1 MHTENAPSRA
11 ARAIVIAVV
20 LIAAV
25 TARTA
30 FLNFQSGD
38 YRAFLLPWYQFIQ
51 QNGGLSALRYNFSDY
66 NAPYLYLLVVLT
78 HIPVSPLLG
87 VKLISM
93 VFDFL
98 LGYFAYRIVALRH
111 PDSWWPVLAGAAVV
125 LLPTVVVNSSMWG
138 QADAIYSA
146 FGVGGVYF
154 LLRKRPWSACVFF
167 GLALGFKLQIVFLF
181 PLLLLLVLRKQIPWP
196 ALLLIPGV
204 YLALDIPALLVGA
217 DPHTLLTVYLAQT
230 GSYSQLTLGA
240 PNVYQF
246 LDPNLTSSAIKTGGV
261 VVTGLLALGLVVAAA
276 AKRVELTTTRIVLA
290 ATLSVLLVPY
300 LLPAM
305 HERYFYLADVLT
317 VMAACYLP
325 LKLWALPVLTQF
337 ASLYSYLPFLTMR
350 GGGGDTSIVDRK
362 ILAAVMLAALLLAG
376 WAAVSSWRSSSPTG
390 PVPAPRPT
398 PLDRLRGPR
407 TANSR

>member
-181 PLLLLLVLRKQIPWP
+181 PLLLLLVLRKHIPWP

-204 YLALDIPALLVGA
+204 YLALDIPALLIGA

>member
-1 MHTENAPSRA
+1 MGTETVPPGSSAPTAPSRSVRKA
-11 ARAIVIAVV
+11 VTAVV
-20 LIAAV
+20 VVIAAV
-25 TARTA
+25 AARTA
-30 FLNFQSGD
+30 FLDFQSGD

-66 NAPYLYLLVVLT
+66 NAPYLYLLVILT

-87 VKLISM
+87 VKIISM
-93 VFDFL
+93 LFDFL

-111 PDSWWPVLAGAAVV
+111 PDSWWPALAGAVVV

-146 FGVGGVYF
+146 FGVGGVY
-154 LLRKRPWSACVFF
+154 LVLRRRPWLACVFF

-181 PLLLLLVLRKQIPWP
+181 PLILLLVLRKHIPWR

-204 YLALDIPALLVGA
+204 YLALDVPALLVGA
-217 DPHTLLTVYLAQT
+217 DPRTLLTIYLAQT
-230 GSYSQLTLGA
+230 GTYSQLTLGA

-246 LDPNLTSSAIKTGGV
+246 LDPSLTSSAIKTGGIA
-261 VVTGLLALGLVVAAA
+261 VTGLLALGLVVAAA

-290 ATLSVLLVPY
+290 ATVSVLLVPY
-300 LLPAM
+300 FLPAM

-317 VMAACYLP
+317 VVAACYLP
-325 LKLWALPVLTQF
+325 LKLWALPILTQF

-350 GGGGDTSIVDRK
+350 GGRGSTSVVDLK
-362 ILAAVMLAALLLAG
+362 ILASATLAAFLLAG
-376 WAAVSSWRSSSPTG
+376 WAAADSWRRSQ
-390 PVPAPRPT
+390 PA
-398 PLDRLRGPR
+398 LKVH
-407 TANSR
+407 

>member
-1 MHTENAPSRA
+1 
-11 ARAIVIAVV
+11 VIAVV